1 MVKNIPTIERSTK
14 IRFGKYATDDQG
26 ENTIVFNA
34 SNAAIDTS
42 GPGSIYMTPLRSE
55 DIRNTDVKILT
66 YNRTTKEVLD
76 SNVTSDD
83 IFSMNL
89 EFVTNNDNVTSNTIR
104 FINDTTSFVT
114 TGNVGIQNTS
124 PTHALDVGSNVYV
137 TKDGE
142 VRVGPSILINSSATN
157 KIQVSGRIDTDS
169 ITLDHIGL
177 SNTNPTI
184 TGLSLGSSTFLR
196 HPTDSINAFS
206 TSGNV
211 SAAFYHGDS
220 YFLSNL
226 NLNNIVLQGNTTAS
240 RTVQFNYANGPALIT
255 NGNVGIQNTHGIHTL
270 DVGSNLFVDDKG
282 SNILVVTG
290 NTFTSRKAL
299 IGSNVTID
307 TLGSNV
313 VEVTGN
319 TYTSR
324 KALVGSNLVM
334 DTMGSNVVE
343 VTGNTFTSRKA
354 LVGSNLVMDTLGS
367 NVVEV
372 TGNTF
377 TSRKALIGS
386 NLVMDTLGSN
396 VVEVT
401 GNTYTS
407 RKALVGSNV
416 TIDTLGSNVV
426 EVTGNTYTSRKALV
440 GSNLIMDTLGS
451 NVVEVTGNTYT
462 SRKALI
468 GSNVIIDTLGTN
480 VVEVTGN
487 VNVSN
492 YTKTDYIT
500 VQKDAHIKGN
510 LLVEGTTTTIDTTN
524 TTFEDA
530 VISLA
535 NNNEFATTDIGIIM
549 KQPNSNASPTV
560 TFRGD
565 EKEIMIG
572 YTLNSSLDTEI
583 TPDLANVIDLHV
595 YGNVIA
601 QNNITLTSGELTAI
615 TLNGNVVG
623 NNANVITLYGNVSGD
638 NVNAITLY
646 GNVVGNSANVITLTG
661 NVIGNNVD
669 VITLN
674 GNVSGDNVNAITLYG
689 NVSGDNVNAIT
700 LYGNVSGD
708 NVNAITL
715 YGNVSGDN
723 VNAITIYGNV
733 VGHSANVITLYG
745 NVISNNVYVT
755 NNIET
760 TSGFFKGDGGILSN
774 VTLQQVTN
782 AGNTTSNTVQFTNA
796 HTAFTTD
803 LTSNV
808 GVKLDQL
815 SNVIITDPND
825 HKSLLY
831 IDGNWIDDYIDFT
844 SIEVKAGE
852 DLYKGN
858 VVYIHDG
865 SGDTPEVRKAD
876 SSSASTMPAI
886 GIVMDGSINQNENG
900 HVVTFGTFGMAF
912 DANFQK
918 GEILYVSNTTPG
930 GLMNTVPFNNTDKI
944 QNVGIVVKSGD
955 KILVTGVGRS
965 NDIPNAE
972 EVYAQ
977 PTYVYV
983 NSSGNELK
991 KILAS
996 NLSANNQT
1004 LDMVTSWSNSTQ
1016 NTIQS
1021 THATTGFISAGNVHV
1036 GSNIFISG
1044 LTDPTNNYLTMA
1056 DKNTGDL
1063 IKSPVYVTT
1072 GGKYVIDA
1080 AEAEFTGNLTFT
1092 GNATTFSSNNVV
1104 IQDRIFGLGANNT
1117 VHNLD
1122 MGILMEHKDDGE
1134 YANIALIYHA
1144 DEHRFSLGYTQ
1155 NTFTDDHILHYQD
1168 PDHVITFDILGN
1180 TLVQNNLTV
1189 VHGDLTAITLNGNVV
1204 GDNVSVITLNG
1215 NVVGNNVDV
1224 ITLNGNVVG
1233 NNVDA
1238 ITLNGNVSGDNVN
1251 AITLYGNVSG
1261 DNVSA
1266 ITLNGNVSGDNVN
1279 TITLYGNVSGDNVS
1293 VITLNGNV
1301 VGDNVSAI
1309 TLNGNVSGD
1318 NVNAITLYGNVSGDN
1333 VNAITL
1339 NGNVVGNTANVI
1351 TLNGNVSGDNVN
1363 TITLYGNVSG
1373 DNVNTITLYGNVSG
1387 DNVNTITLYGNVSGD
1402 NVSVITLNGNVS
1414 GDNVNAITLNGNVV
1428 GDNVSAITLYGN
1440 VVADNVVATN
1450 GMYGTITGS
1459 NTISAS
1465 TINAVTVN
1473 SNVVA
1478 TNMYGTIAG
1487 SNTISASTI
1496 YVGSTYN
1503 LNDYDLRVEGDA
1515 EITGNLLVGGT
1526 TTTVNTENL
1535 VVKDP
1540 IIQLGDASASVDSG
1554 LLLARPSDTDNVY
1567 VGYNETESE
1576 FAIGFTDD
1584 HAGESAI
1591 TVKDNV
1597 DFTLNVHGNVEAS
1610 YFFGDGS
1617 QLSGIQTAT
1626 PTLES
1631 VVDEG
1636 NVTSNVV
1643 QFSNV
1648 TTGIEITSN
1657 IDFVNKITLKSTSV
1671 TKSNLFVVNAI
1682 QLDPTYDSEV
1692 KNNVL
1697 SYNTTTG
1704 EIYDS
1709 GGQGG
1714 SGSSFNNITE
1724 ENANVLIGSNLTIN
1738 SLGSNV
1744 LTVSGNVSA
1753 DNITIGG
1760 LNVAASPFALDD
1772 VVSVYEGANVTAN
1785 VLTLGGVVTNVVTA
1799 NTITLA
1805 NNLTVSG
1812 NIESKNIRLNDP
1824 SITTT
1829 FASGMLTIDAAN
1841 KTYGTGS
1848 LITLTENM
1856 TALSYSNLIEGSQL
1870 IIPITSSGGNY
1881 TVSNTFSNV
1890 DYHVYSDVA
1899 TISAGNQGLMTVSN
1913 LNGNVYMNMLPFQ
1926 DVTTGFGGGGGGGTS
1941 GYVSGD
1947 LTVTGG
1953 LTVTDLDVDASVT
1966 GNVIT
1971 LNGGNRTFGVSP
1983 LLEVNSSKVEHLVYT
1998 NLRHGSELKVLMNAF
2013 TQFTLSE
2020 ISNVNRYHYSGVT
2033 TVEAGDIALMTFSN
2047 LHGSIYADLKISYG
2061 VSTFVVRAT
2070 GGSVTTYTDAGT
2082 TYKVHTFTSSG
2093 DFTVTSG
2100 GEVEYLII
2108 AGGGGG
2114 GSDSSTGGRY
2124 GGGGGGA
2131 GGYRCSV
2138 AGELSG
2144 GNSSPESLLNLTNG
2158 IYTVTVGAGG
2168 AGGNYT
2174 SAPGERGTNG
2184 NDSSL
2189 STIVSFG
2196 GGGGSGSYTGGDSG
2210 GSGGGGAEGGGPGSG
2225 TANQGF
2231 SGGVRGANDGNG
2243 GGGGAG
2249 GAGGTSSTDD
2259 VGGSGGVGI
2268 SSNING
2274 TLVGRAGGGGGS
2286 TNGSASDGGGSG
2298 ANGSGTINTGGG
2310 GGASENNNSSGGG
2323 SGGSGIVIIRY
2334 AI

>member
-42 GPGSIYMTPLRSE
+42 VPGSIYMTPLRSE

-89 EFVTNNDNVTSNTIR
+89 EFVTNNDNVTSNTVR

-114 TGNVGIQNTS
+114 TGNVGIHNTS

-177 SNTNPTI
+177 SNNNPTI
-184 TGLSLGSSTFLR
+184 RGLSLGSNTFLR
-196 HPTDSINAFS
+196 HPTASINAFS
-206 TSGNV
+206 TSGNI

-270 DVGSNLFVDDKG
+270 DVGSNLFVDDIG

-334 DTMGSNVVE
+334 DTLGSNVVEVTGNTFTSRKALVGSNVTIDTLGTNVVEVTGNTYTSRKALVGSNLVMDTMGSNVVE
-343 VTGNTFTSRKA
+343 VTGNTFTSRKV

-377 TSRKALIGS
+377 TSRKVLVGS
-386 NLVMDTLGSN
+386 NVTIDTLGSN
-396 VVEVT
+396 VIEVT

-416 TIDTLGSNVV
+416 TIDTLG
-426 EVTGNTYTSRKALV
+426 T
-440 GSNLIMDTLGS
+440 D
-451 NVVEVTGNTYT
+451 
-462 SRKALI
+462 
-468 GSNVIIDTLGTN
+468 

-535 NNNEFATTDIGIIM
+535 NNNELATTDIGIIM
-549 KQPNSNASPTV
+549 KQPGSNASPTV

-583 TPDLANVIDLHV
+583 VPDLSNVIDLHV
-595 YGNVIA
+595 YGNIIA

-623 NNANVITLYGNVSGD
+623 NNVNAITLNGNVVGN
-638 NVNAITLY
+638 NVNAITLSGNVAGNNVNAITLNGNVIGNNVNAITLS
-646 GNVVGNSANVITLTG
+646 GNVVGNNVNAITLNGNVVGNNVNAITLSGNVTGNNVDVITLYG

-674 GNVSGDNVNAITLYG
+674 GNVVGNNV
-689 NVSGDNVNAIT
+689 D
-700 LYGNVSGD
+700 
-708 NVNAITL
+708 
-715 YGNVSGDN
+715 
-723 VNAITIYGNV
+723 
-733 VGHSANVITLYG
+733 VITLYG
-745 NVISNNVYVT
+745 NVIGDNVYAT

-886 GIVMDGSINQNENG
+886 GIVMDGFINQNENG

-912 DANFQK
+912 DVNFQK

-1021 THATTGFISAGNVHV
+1021 THATTGFISSGNVHV
-1036 GSNIFISG
+1036 GSNIFVSGIKDPSGSG
-1044 LTDPTNNYLTMA
+1044 LSYIPMIE
-1056 DKNTGDL
+1056 KGTGKL
-1063 IKSPVYVTT
+1063 IRSPAHVDNDGTY
-1072 GGKYVIDA
+1072 IINA
-1080 AEAEFTGNLTFT
+1080 PNAEFTGNLSFT
-1092 GNATTFSSNNVV
+1092 GNTYVFESNTVV
-1104 IQDRIFGLGANNT
+1104 INDRILGIANNNT
-1117 VHNLD
+1117 SHTLD
-1122 MGILMEHKDDGE
+1122 VGIIMEHPGH
-1134 YANIALIYHA
+1134 NIAFIHHGEPVEG
-1144 DEHRFSLGYTQ
+1144 DPHEHEMVLGYTQ
-1155 NTFTDDHILHYQD
+1155 NTVSDNHVLDDANI
-1168 PDHVITFDILGN
+1168 ITFRVLGDVI
-1180 TLVQNNLTV
+1180 VQNNLTLTS
-1189 VHGDLTAITLNGNVV
+1189 GDLTAITVNSNVV
-1204 GDNVSVITLNG
+1204 GDSVNVITLNG
-1215 NVVGNNVDV
+1215 NVVSD
-1224 ITLNGNVVG
+1224 
-1233 NNVDA
+1233 
-1238 ITLNGNVSGDNVN
+1238 
-1251 AITLYGNVSG
+1251 
-1261 DNVSA
+1261 
-1266 ITLNGNVSGDNVN
+1266 
-1279 TITLYGNVSGDNVS
+1279 
-1293 VITLNGNV
+1293 
-1301 VGDNVSAI
+1301 
-1309 TLNGNVSGD
+1309 
-1318 NVNAITLYGNVSGDN
+1318 
-1333 VNAITL
+1333 
-1339 NGNVVGNTANVI
+1339 
-1351 TLNGNVSGDNVN
+1351 
-1363 TITLYGNVSG
+1363 
-1373 DNVNTITLYGNVSG
+1373 
-1387 DNVNTITLYGNVSGD
+1387 
-1402 NVSVITLNGNVS
+1402 
-1414 GDNVNAITLNGNVV
+1414 
-1428 GDNVSAITLYGN
+1428 N
-1440 VVADNVVATN
+1440 VVATNGMYGTIAGSNTISASTINAVTVNSNVVSDNVVATNMYGTITGSNTISASTINAVTVNSNVVADNVVATNMYGTITGSNTISASTINAVTVNSNIVSDNVVATNGMYGTITGSNTISASTINAVTINSNIVSDNVIATNMYGTITGSNTISASTINAVTVNSNVVADNVVATNMYGTITGSNTISASTINAVTVNSNIVSDNVVATNGMYGTITGSNTISASTINAVTVNSNIVSDNVVATN

-1503 LNDYDLRVEGDA
+1503 LNGYDLRVQGDA

-1584 HAGESAI
+1584 HAGDSSI
-1591 TVKDNV
+1591 TVKDNQN
-1597 DFTLNVHGNVEAS
+1597 FTLNVHGNVLAS

-1626 PTLES
+1626 PTLAS

-1657 IDFVNKITLKSTSV
+1657 IDFVNKITLKSTSE

-1682 QLDPTYDSEV
+1682 QLDPAYASPTR
-1692 KNNVL
+1692 NVL
-1697 SYNTTTG
+1697 SYDTTTG

-1714 SGSSFNNITE
+1714 SSFVNITE
-1724 ENANVLIGSNLTIN
+1724 EGANVALGSNLTVN
-1738 SLGSNV
+1738 SFGSNV

-1812 NIESKNIRLNDP
+1812 NTTSQNIKLTNTD
-1824 SITTT
+1824 IT
-1829 FASGMLTIDAAN
+1829 ASVTSGTITVDAKE
-1841 KTYGTGS
+1841 KTYGTS
-1848 LITLTENM
+1848 PLVVSTTDVSNLVF
-1856 TALSYSNLIEGSQL
+1856 SNLITGAQ
-1870 IIPITSSGGNY
+1870 IVIPILASGGAINISSAM
-1881 TVSNTFSNV
+1881 TNV
-1890 DYHVYSDVA
+1890 NFYAMTSDV
-1899 TISAGNQGLMTVSN
+1899 
-1913 LNGNVYMNMLPFQ
+1913 
-1926 DVTTGFGGGGGGGTS
+1926 
-1941 GYVSGD
+1941 
-1947 LTVTGG
+1947 
-1953 LTVTDLDVDASVT
+1953 SVT
-1966 GNVIT
+1966 QD
-1971 LNGGNRTFGVSP
+1971 
-1983 LLEVNSSKVEHLVYT
+1983 KH
-1998 NLRHGSELKVLMNAF
+1998 
-2013 TQFTLSE
+2013 
-2020 ISNVNRYHYSGVT
+2020 
-2033 TVEAGDIALMTFSN
+2033 ALMTLSN
-2047 LHGSIYADLKISYG
+2047 LYGNIYMNAI
-2061 VSTFVVRAT
+2061 
-2070 GGSVTTYTDAGT
+2070 
-2082 TYKVHTFTSSG
+2082 
-2093 DFTVTSG
+2093 
-2100 GEVEYLII
+2100 
-2108 AGGGGG
+2108 
-2114 GSDSSTGGRY
+2114 
-2124 GGGGGGA
+2124 
-2131 GGYRCSV
+2131 
-2138 AGELSG
+2138 
-2144 GNSSPESLLNLTNG
+2144 
-2158 IYTVTVGAGG
+2158 
-2168 AGGNYT
+2168 
-2174 SAPGERGTNG
+2174 
-2184 NDSSL
+2184 
-2189 STIVSFG
+2189 
-2196 GGGGSGSYTGGDSG
+2196 
-2210 GSGGGGAEGGGPGSG
+2210 
-2225 TANQGF
+2225 GF
-2231 SGGVRGANDGNG
+2231 S
-2243 GGGGAG
+2243 
-2249 GAGGTSSTDD
+2249 
-2259 VGGSGGVGI
+2259 
-2268 SSNING
+2268 
-2274 TLVGRAGGGGGS
+2274 
-2286 TNGSASDGGGSG
+2286 
-2298 ANGSGTINTGGG
+2298 
-2310 GGASENNNSSGGG
+2310 
-2323 SGGSGIVIIRY
+2323 
-2334 AI
+2334 

>member
-14 IRFGKYATDDQG
+14 IRFGKHATDDQA

-34 SNAAIDTS
+34 SNVAIDASTA
-42 GPGSIYMTPLRSE
+42 GGVYITPMRTVDPSVPEITVLSY
-55 DIRNTDVKILT
+55 NTV
-66 YNRTTKEVLD
+66 TKEIVN
-76 SNVTSDD
+76 SNTASADL
-83 IFSMNL
+83 FNANL
-89 EFVTNNDNVTSNTIR
+89 QFVSQRGNVTSNTLE
-104 FINDTTSFVT
+104 FINPTTAFVT

-124 PTHALDVGSNVYV
+124 PTHALDVGSQFHV
-137 TKDGE
+137 TEGGE
-142 VRVGPSILINSSATN
+142 VRVGPSILIDSSVTN
-157 KIQVSGRIDTDS
+157 QIQVAGRINTDS

-177 SNTNPTI
+177 SNNNPTI
-184 TGLSLGSSTFLR
+184 TGLSLGSSTFLQ
-196 HPTDSINAFS
+196 HPSESINAFS
-206 TSGNV
+206 TTGNV

-226 NLNNIVLQGNTTAS
+226 TLDNIILQGNTAASKTVEFNKSGTSLITAS
-240 RTVQFNYANGPALIT
+240 
-255 NGNVGIQNTHGIHTL
+255 NVGIANSLPVHTL
-270 DVGSNLFVDDKG
+270 DVGSNLFVDEVG
-282 SNILVVTG
+282 SNVLVVTGNTYTSRKALVGSNVTIDTLGSNVVEVTG

-334 DTMGSNVVE
+334 DT
-343 VTGNTFTSRKA
+343 
-354 LVGSNLVMDTLGS
+354 LGS

-372 TGNTF
+372 TGNTY
-377 TSRKALIGS
+377 TSRKALVGS
-386 NLVMDTLGSN
+386 NVTIDTLGSNVIEVTGNTFTSRKVLVGSNVTIDTLGSN

-426 EVTGNTYTSRKALV
+426 EVTGNTFTSRKALV

-451 NVVEVTGNTYT
+451 
-462 SRKALI
+462 
-468 GSNVIIDTLGTN
+468 N

-500 VQKDAHIKGN
+500 VQKDAHVKGN
-510 LLVEGTTTTIDTTN
+510 LLVEGTTTTIDTIN
-524 TTFEDA
+524 TTFGDA

-535 NNNEFATTDIGIIM
+535 NNNTETSTDIGIIM

-572 YTLNSSLDTEI
+572 YTLNNSLDTEI

-623 NNANVITLYGNVSGD
+623 NN
-638 NVNAITLY
+638 
-646 GNVVGNSANVITLTG
+646 
-661 NVIGNNVD
+661 VD
-669 VITLN
+669 
-674 GNVSGDNVNAITLYG
+674 
-689 NVSGDNVNAIT
+689 
-700 LYGNVSGD
+700 
-708 NVNAITL
+708 
-715 YGNVSGDN
+715 
-723 VNAITIYGNV
+723 
-733 VGHSANVITLYG
+733 VITLYG
-745 NVISNNVYVT
+745 NVIADNVYVT

-774 VTLQQVTN
+774 VTLQQVTD

-808 GVKLDQL
+808 GVKLNQL

-852 DLYKGN
+852 ALSKGD

-886 GIVMDGSINQNENG
+886 GIVMDGSINQNNNG
-900 HVVTFGTFGMAF
+900 HVVTFGTFGMTF
-912 DANFQK
+912 DTNFQK

-944 QNVGIVVKSGD
+944 QNVGIVVKSGE

-983 NSSGNELK
+983 NSTGNELK

-1021 THATTGFISAGNVHV
+1021 THTTTGFISSGNVHV

-1063 IKSPVYVTT
+1063 IKAPVYVTT

-1104 IQDRIFGLGANNT
+1104 IQDRIFGLGANNA

-1122 MGILMEHKDDGE
+1122 MGILMEHKDDSD
-1134 YANIALIYHA
+1134 YANVALIYHA

-1204 GDNVSVITLNG
+1204 GDTAN
-1215 NVVGNNVDV
+1215 
-1224 ITLNGNVVG
+1224 
-1233 NNVDA
+1233 
-1238 ITLNGNVSGDNVN
+1238 
-1251 AITLYGNVSG
+1251 
-1261 DNVSA
+1261 
-1266 ITLNGNVSGDNVN
+1266 
-1279 TITLYGNVSGDNVS
+1279 

-1301 VGDNVSAI
+1301 VGDTANVI

-1339 NGNVVGNTANVI
+1339 YGNVSGDNVSVI

-1363 TITLYGNVSG
+1363 AITLYGNVSG
-1373 DNVNTITLYGNVSG
+1373 DNVNA
-1387 DNVNTITLYGNVSGD
+1387 ITLYGNVSGD

-1414 GDNVNAITLNGNVV
+1414 GDNVNAITLYGNVS
-1428 GDNVSAITLYGN
+1428 GDNVSVITLNGNVSGDNVSVITLNGN
-1440 VVADNVVATN
+1440 VVADNVVSTN
-1450 GMYGTITGS
+1450 GMYGTIKGA

-1465 TINAVTVN
+1465 N
-1473 SNVVA
+1473 
-1478 TNMYGTIAG
+1478 
-1487 SNTISASTI
+1487 I
-1496 YVGSTYN
+1496 YVGTGAYD
-1503 LNDYDLRVEGDA
+1503 LNGYDLRVEGDT

-1567 VGYNETESE
+1567 VGYDQNRTE
-1576 FAIGFTDD
+1576 FAIGFTDN
-1584 HAGESAI
+1584 HAGDSDI
-1591 TVKDNV
+1591 TIKQGQ
-1597 DFTLNVHGNVEAS
+1597 DFTLNVYGNVEAN
-1610 YFFGDGS
+1610 YLFGNGS
-1617 QLSGIQTAT
+1617 QLTGIQTAT
-1626 PTLES
+1626 PNLHD
-1631 VVDEG
+1631 VVNVD

-1643 QFSNV
+1643 QFSNA
-1648 TTGIEITSN
+1648 TAGIKIASN
-1657 IDFVNKITLKSTSV
+1657 IAFDDKITLQSLTSGS
-1671 TKSNLFVVNAI
+1671 KNGFFVVDTI
-1682 QLDPTYDSEV
+1682 QLDPNYASPTR
-1692 KNNVL
+1692 NVL
-1697 SYNTTTG
+1697 SYDTTTG
-1704 EIYDS
+1704 QIYDS

-1714 SGSSFNNITE
+1714 SSFQNITE
-1724 ENANVLIGSNLTIN
+1724 QDANVFIGSNLIIN
-1738 SLGSNV
+1738 TYGSNV
-1744 LTVSGNVSA
+1744 LTVGGNISA
-1753 DNITIGG
+1753 NNITLGELTI
-1760 LNVAASPFALDD
+1760 AASPFGLDD
-1772 VVSVYEGANVTAN
+1772 IVSSASGSNVTSN
-1785 VLTLGGVVTNVVTA
+1785 VLQIEGIESNAITA
-1799 NTITLA
+1799 NTIS
-1805 NNLTVSG
+1805 VSG
-1812 NIESKNIRLNDP
+1812 NTTSQNIKLTNTDISA
-1824 SITTT
+1824 SI
-1829 FASGMLTIDAAN
+1829 ASGTITVDAKE
-1841 KTYGTGS
+1841 KTYGTAPLVVS
-1848 LITLTENM
+1848 TTDVSNLVF
-1856 TALSYSNLIEGSQL
+1856 SNLITGAQ
-1870 IIPITSSGGNY
+1870 IVIPILASGGDINISSTMTNVNFY
-1881 TVSNTFSNV
+1881 SMTSNV
-1890 DYHVYSDVA
+1890 
-1899 TISAGNQGLMTVSN
+1899 
-1913 LNGNVYMNMLPFQ
+1913 
-1926 DVTTGFGGGGGGGTS
+1926 
-1941 GYVSGD
+1941 
-1947 LTVTGG
+1947 
-1953 LTVTDLDVDASVT
+1953 SVT
-1966 GNVIT
+1966 QD
-1971 LNGGNRTFGVSP
+1971 
-1983 LLEVNSSKVEHLVYT
+1983 KH
-1998 NLRHGSELKVLMNAF
+1998 
-2013 TQFTLSE
+2013 
-2020 ISNVNRYHYSGVT
+2020 
-2033 TVEAGDIALMTFSN
+2033 ALMTLSN
-2047 LHGSIYADLKISYG
+2047 LYGNIYMNAI
-2061 VSTFVVRAT
+2061 
-2070 GGSVTTYTDAGT
+2070 
-2082 TYKVHTFTSSG
+2082 
-2093 DFTVTSG
+2093 
-2100 GEVEYLII
+2100 
-2108 AGGGGG
+2108 
-2114 GSDSSTGGRY
+2114 
-2124 GGGGGGA
+2124 
-2131 GGYRCSV
+2131 
-2138 AGELSG
+2138 
-2144 GNSSPESLLNLTNG
+2144 
-2158 IYTVTVGAGG
+2158 
-2168 AGGNYT
+2168 
-2174 SAPGERGTNG
+2174 
-2184 NDSSL
+2184 
-2189 STIVSFG
+2189 
-2196 GGGGSGSYTGGDSG
+2196 
-2210 GSGGGGAEGGGPGSG
+2210 
-2225 TANQGF
+2225 GF
-2231 SGGVRGANDGNG
+2231 S
-2243 GGGGAG
+2243 
-2249 GAGGTSSTDD
+2249 
-2259 VGGSGGVGI
+2259 
-2268 SSNING
+2268 
-2274 TLVGRAGGGGGS
+2274 
-2286 TNGSASDGGGSG
+2286 
-2298 ANGSGTINTGGG
+2298 
-2310 GGASENNNSSGGG
+2310 
-2323 SGGSGIVIIRY
+2323 
-2334 AI
+2334 

>member
-42 GPGSIYMTPLRSE
+42 VPGSIYMTPLRSE
-55 DIRNTDVKILT
+55 DIRNPDVKILT

-89 EFVTNNDNVTSNTIR
+89 EFVTNNDNVTSNTVR
-104 FINDTTSFVT
+104 FINDTTAFVT
-114 TGNVGIQNTS
+114 TGNVGIHNTS
-124 PTHALDVGSNVYV
+124 PTHALDVGSQFHV

-142 VRVGPSILINSSATN
+142 VRVGPSILIDSNADN
-157 KIQVSGRIDTDS
+157 KIQVSGRINTDS
-169 ITLDHIGL
+169 ITLSRIGL
-177 SNTNPTI
+177 SNDNPII
-184 TGLSLGSSTFLR
+184 TGLSLGSNTFLR
-196 HPTDSINAFS
+196 HPTASINTFS
-206 TSGNV
+206 TTGNV

-282 SNILVVTG
+282 SNKLVVTGNTFTSRKALIGSNVTIDTLGTNAIEVTGNTYTSRKALVGSNVTIDTLGSNVVEVTG

-319 TYTSR
+319 TFTSR
-324 KALVGSNLVM
+324 KALIGSNVTI
-334 DTMGSNVVE
+334 DTLGSNVVE

-377 TSRKALIGS
+377 TSRK
-386 NLVMDTLGSN
+386 V
-396 VVEVT
+396 
-401 GNTYTS
+401 
-407 RKALVGSNV
+407 LVGSNV
-416 TIDTLGSNVV
+416 TIDTLGSNVI
-426 EVTGNTYTSRKALV
+426 EVTGNTF
-440 GSNLIMDTLGS
+440 
-451 NVVEVTGNTYT
+451 T

-549 KQPNSNASPTV
+549 KQPNNNASPTV

-615 TLNGNVVG
+615 TLNGNVIG
-623 NNANVITLYGNVSGD
+623 NNVDVVTLTGNVIGNNVDAITLTGNVIGNNVDVITLTGNVIGN
-638 NVNAITLY
+638 NVDVVTLT
-646 GNVVGNSANVITLTG
+646 GNVIGNNVDVVTLTGNVIGNNVDVITLTG

-669 VITLN
+669 VITLT
-674 GNVSGDNVNAITLYG
+674 GNVIGNNV
-689 NVSGDNVNAIT
+689 D
-700 LYGNVSGD
+700 
-708 NVNAITL
+708 
-715 YGNVSGDN
+715 
-723 VNAITIYGNV
+723 
-733 VGHSANVITLYG
+733 VITLYG
-745 NVISNNVYVT
+745 NVIADNVYVT

-774 VTLQQVTN
+774 VTLQQVTD
-782 AGNTTSNTVQFTNA
+782 AGNTTSNTVLFTNA

-808 GVKLDQL
+808 GVKLNQL
-815 SNVIITDPND
+815 ANVTLETDITLANEQILVYDGSNWTNQNID
-825 HKSLLY
+825 HTFLR
-831 IDGNWIDDYIDFT
+831 
-844 SIEVKAGE
+844 VKAKE
-852 DLYKGN
+852 AIQKGN
-858 VVYIHDG
+858 VVYVTSSTG
-865 SGDTPEVRKAD
+865 NNTFNVKKANAN
-876 SSSASTMPAI
+876 SVSTMPAI
-886 GIVMDGSINQNENG
+886 GVAYENLAENG
-900 HVVTFGTFGMAF
+900 EGLIVSFGRADGMVLDGF
-912 DANFQK
+912 TVGK
-918 GEILYVSNTTPG
+918 PVYVSNVG
-930 GLMNTVPFNNTDKI
+930 NGLVSNVKPLASTDLI
-944 QNVGIVVKSGD
+944 QNVGIVVKSHKSSG
-955 KILVTGVGRS
+955 IISVTGVGRS
-965 NDIPNAE
+965 NDIPNAQ
-972 EVYAQ
+972 VVTDQ
-977 PTYVYV
+977 PSYVYV
-983 NSSGNELK
+983 NSTGNELK

-1021 THATTGFISAGNVHV
+1021 THETTGFISSGNVHV
-1036 GSNIFISG
+1036 GRNIFISG
-1044 LTDPTNNYLTMA
+1044 LTDSINNYLTMA
-1056 DKNTGDL
+1056 DKNTGGL
-1063 IKSPVYVTT
+1063 IKAPVYVTT

-1104 IQDRIFGLGANNT
+1104 IQDRIFGLGANNA

-1122 MGILMEHKDDGE
+1122 MGILMEHKDDGD
-1134 YANIALIYHA
+1134 YANVALIYHA

-1180 TLVQNNLTV
+1180 TLVQNNLTL
-1189 VHGDLTAITLNGNVV
+1189 VHGDLTAITTNSNVV

-1215 NVVGNNVDV
+1215 NVVSD
-1224 ITLNGNVVG
+1224 NVVATNMYG
-1233 NNVDA
+1233 TIAGANNISA
-1238 ITLNGNVSGDNVN
+1238 STI
-1251 AITLYGNVSG
+1251 
-1261 DNVSA
+1261 SA
-1266 ITLNGNVSGDNVN
+1266 ITVN
-1279 TITLYGNVSGDNVS
+1279 S
-1293 VITLNGNV
+1293 
-1301 VGDNVSAI
+1301 
-1309 TLNGNVSGD
+1309 
-1318 NVNAITLYGNVSGDN
+1318 
-1333 VNAITL
+1333 
-1339 NGNVVGNTANVI
+1339 
-1351 TLNGNVSGDNVN
+1351 
-1363 TITLYGNVSG
+1363 
-1373 DNVNTITLYGNVSG
+1373 
-1387 DNVNTITLYGNVSGD
+1387 
-1402 NVSVITLNGNVS
+1402 
-1414 GDNVNAITLNGNVV
+1414 
-1428 GDNVSAITLYGN
+1428 N

-1450 GMYGTITGS
+1450 MYGTIAGA

-1465 TINAVTVN
+1465 TISAITVN
-1473 SNVVA
+1473 SNVVADNVVA

-1496 YVGSTYN
+1496 SAITTNSNVIADNVVATNMYGTIAGSNTISASTISALTTTSNVIADNVVATNMYGTIAGSNTISASTINAVTINSNVVATNIYGIIAGSNTISASTISAITTNSNVVSDNVVATNMYGTIAGSNTISASTINAVTVNSNVVSDNVVATNMYGTIAGSNTISASTISAITVNSNVVADNVVATNGIYGNIKGQNTVSASTIYIGTDTYN
-1503 LNDYDLRVEGDA
+1503 LNGYDLRVEGNT

-1535 VVKDP
+1535 IVQDP
-1540 IIQLGDASASVDSG
+1540 IIQLGNAVASVDSG
-1554 LLLARPSDTDNVY
+1554 LLLARPITNPVTGNVF
-1567 VGYNETESE
+1567 VGYDQSESE
-1576 FAIGFTDD
+1576 FAIGFTSN
-1584 HAGESAI
+1584 HAGESSI
-1591 TVKDNV
+1591 TVKDGVN
-1597 DFTLNVHGNVEAS
+1597 FTLNVHGNVEAS

-1643 QFSNV
+1643 RFSNA

-1657 IDFVNKITLKSTSV
+1657 IDFVNKITLKSTYAS
-1671 TKSNLFVVNAI
+1671 KSNLFVVNAI
-1682 QLDPTYDSEV
+1682 QLDPSYANPSL
-1692 KNNVL
+1692 NVL

-1709 GGQGG
+1709 GGQG
-1714 SGSSFNNITE
+1714 GSSFNNITE

-1772 VVSVYEGANVTAN
+1772 VVSVYDGANVTAN

-1812 NIESKNIRLNDP
+1812 NTTSQNIKLTNTD
-1824 SITTT
+1824 IT
-1829 FASGMLTIDAAN
+1829 ASVTSGTITVDAKE
-1841 KTYGTGS
+1841 KTYGTAPLVVS
-1848 LITLTENM
+1848 TTDVSNLVF
-1856 TALSYSNLIEGSQL
+1856 SNLITGAQ
-1870 IIPITSSGGNY
+1870 IVIPILASGGAINISSAM
-1881 TVSNTFSNV
+1881 TNVSFYAMT
-1890 DYHVYSDVA
+1890 SDV
-1899 TISAGNQGLMTVSN
+1899 
-1913 LNGNVYMNMLPFQ
+1913 
-1926 DVTTGFGGGGGGGTS
+1926 
-1941 GYVSGD
+1941 
-1947 LTVTGG
+1947 
-1953 LTVTDLDVDASVT
+1953 SVT
-1966 GNVIT
+1966 QD
-1971 LNGGNRTFGVSP
+1971 
-1983 LLEVNSSKVEHLVYT
+1983 KH
-1998 NLRHGSELKVLMNAF
+1998 
-2013 TQFTLSE
+2013 
-2020 ISNVNRYHYSGVT
+2020 
-2033 TVEAGDIALMTFSN
+2033 ALMTLSN
-2047 LHGSIYADLKISYG
+2047 LYGNIYMNAI
-2061 VSTFVVRAT
+2061 
-2070 GGSVTTYTDAGT
+2070 
-2082 TYKVHTFTSSG
+2082 
-2093 DFTVTSG
+2093 
-2100 GEVEYLII
+2100 
-2108 AGGGGG
+2108 
-2114 GSDSSTGGRY
+2114 
-2124 GGGGGGA
+2124 
-2131 GGYRCSV
+2131 
-2138 AGELSG
+2138 
-2144 GNSSPESLLNLTNG
+2144 
-2158 IYTVTVGAGG
+2158 
-2168 AGGNYT
+2168 
-2174 SAPGERGTNG
+2174 
-2184 NDSSL
+2184 
-2189 STIVSFG
+2189 
-2196 GGGGSGSYTGGDSG
+2196 
-2210 GSGGGGAEGGGPGSG
+2210 
-2225 TANQGF
+2225 GF
-2231 SGGVRGANDGNG
+2231 S
-2243 GGGGAG
+2243 
-2249 GAGGTSSTDD
+2249 
-2259 VGGSGGVGI
+2259 
-2268 SSNING
+2268 
-2274 TLVGRAGGGGGS
+2274 
-2286 TNGSASDGGGSG
+2286 
-2298 ANGSGTINTGGG
+2298 
-2310 GGASENNNSSGGG
+2310 
-2323 SGGSGIVIIRY
+2323 
-2334 AI
+2334 

>member
-89 EFVTNNDNVTSNTIR
+89 EFVTNNDNVTSNTVR
-104 FINDTTSFVT
+104 FINDTTAFVT

-169 ITLDHIGL
+169 ITLDHIGI
-177 SNTNPTI
+177 SNNNPTI
-184 TGLSLGSSTFLR
+184 TGLSLGSSTFLQ

-226 NLNNIVLQGNTTAS
+226 NLNNIVLQGNTTGS

-270 DVGSNLFVDDKG
+270 DVGSNLFVDDIG

-299 IGSNVTID
+299 
-307 TLGSNV
+307 
-313 VEVTGN
+313 
-319 TYTSR
+319 
-324 KALVGSNLVM
+324 VGSNLVM
-334 DTMGSNVVE
+334 DTFGSNIVE

-386 NLVMDTLGSN
+386 NVTIDTLGSNVIEVTGNTFTSRKALIGSNVTIDTLGSN

-401 GNTYTS
+401 GNTFTS
-407 RKALVGSNV
+407 RKALVGSNLV
-416 TIDTLGSNVV
+416 MDTLGSNVV

-462 SRKALI
+462 SRKALV
-468 GSNVIIDTLGTN
+468 GSNLVMDTLGSN

-535 NNNEFATTDIGIIM
+535 NNNELTATDIGIIM
-549 KQPNSNASPTV
+549 KQPGSNASPTV

-583 TPDLANVIDLHV
+583 TPDSANVIDLHV

-623 NNANVITLYGNVSGD
+623 DTANVITLNGNVVGNTANVITLYGNV
-638 NVNAITLY
+638 
-646 GNVVGNSANVITLTG
+646 VGNTAN
-661 NVIGNNVD
+661 

-674 GNVSGDNVNAITLYG
+674 GNVVGNTANVITL
-689 NVSGDNVNAIT
+689 N
-700 LYGNVSGD
+700 
-708 NVNAITL
+708 
-715 YGNVSGDN
+715 
-723 VNAITIYGNV
+723 GNV
-733 VGHSANVITLYG
+733 VGNTANVITLYG
-745 NVISNNVYVT
+745 NVIADNVYVT

-760 TSGFFKGDGGILSN
+760 ESGFFKGDGGILSN
-774 VTLQQVTN
+774 VTLQQVTD
-782 AGNTTSNTVQFTNA
+782 AGNTTSNTVQFTNT

-808 GVKLDQL
+808 GVKLNQL
-815 SNVIITDPND
+815 SNVNVTGLVEDNILIYDGSNWVND
-825 HKSLLY
+825 YNVHNFVKIKNETGDTLY
-831 IDGNWIDDYIDFT
+831 RGNT
-844 SIEVKAGE
+844 
-852 DLYKGN
+852 
-858 VVYIHDG
+858 VYIVDG
-865 SGDTPEVRKAD
+865 HNSNVANVALAKSD
-876 SSSASTMPAI
+876 SPNTMPCI
-886 GIVMDGSINQNENG
+886 GVIHDDILDQNEGVAVAYGKVQNVNTYG
-900 HVVTFGTFGMAF
+900 FTE
-912 DANFQK
+912 
-918 GEILYVSNTTPG
+918 GEIVYVSNTNAG
-930 GLMNTVPFNNTDKI
+930 SVMSSKPFGASDLI
-944 QNVGIVVKSGD
+944 QNVGICVKSDPSHGV
-955 KILVTGVGRS
+955 IFVTGVGRS

-1021 THATTGFISAGNVHV
+1021 THATTGFISSGNVHV
-1036 GSNIFISG
+1036 GSNIFVSGIKDPLGTISYIPMIEKG
-1044 LTDPTNNYLTMA
+1044 
-1056 DKNTGDL
+1056 TGKL
-1063 IKSPVYVTT
+1063 IRSPAYVDNDDT
-1072 GGKYVIDA
+1072 YIINA
-1080 AEAEFTGNLTFT
+1080 ANAEFTGNLSFT
-1092 GNATTFSSNNVV
+1092 GNTYVFESNTVV
-1104 IQDRIFGLGANNT
+1104 INDRILGIANNNT
-1117 VHNLD
+1117 SHTLD
-1122 MGILMEHKDDGE
+1122 VGIIMEHPGH
-1134 YANIALIYHA
+1134 NIAFIHHGA
-1144 DEHRFSLGYTQ
+1144 PVEGDPHEHEMVLGYTQ
-1155 NTFTDDHILHYQD
+1155 NTVSDNHVLDDANI
-1168 PDHVITFDILGN
+1168 ITFRVLGN
-1180 TLVQNNLTV
+1180 VIVQNNLTLTS
-1189 VHGDLTAITLNGNVV
+1189 GDLTAITVNSNVV
-1204 GDNVSVITLNG
+1204 GDTANV
-1215 NVVGNNVDV
+1215 
-1224 ITLNGNVVG
+1224 
-1233 NNVDA
+1233 
-1238 ITLNGNVSGDNVN
+1238 
-1251 AITLYGNVSG
+1251 
-1261 DNVSA
+1261 
-1266 ITLNGNVSGDNVN
+1266 
-1279 TITLYGNVSGDNVS
+1279 
-1293 VITLNGNV
+1293 
-1301 VGDNVSAI
+1301 
-1309 TLNGNVSGD
+1309 
-1318 NVNAITLYGNVSGDN
+1318 
-1333 VNAITL
+1333 ITL

-1351 TLNGNVSGDNVN
+1351 TLNGNVVGN
-1363 TITLYGNVSG
+1363 TAN
-1373 DNVNTITLYGNVSG
+1373 
-1387 DNVNTITLYGNVSGD
+1387 
-1402 NVSVITLNGNVS
+1402 VITLNGNVV
-1414 GDNVNAITLNGNVV
+1414 GNTANVITLNGNVVGNTANVITLNGNVVGNTANVITLNGNVVGNTANVITLNGNVV
-1428 GDNVSAITLYGN
+1428 GDTANVITLNGNVVGNTANVITLYGNVVGNTANVITLNGNVVGNTANVITLNGNVVGNTANVITLNGNVVGNTANVITLNGN

-1450 GMYGTITGS
+1450 GMYGNILGS

-1465 TINAVTVN
+1465 TINAVTIN

-1478 TNMYGTIAG
+1478 TNVYGTIAG

-1503 LNDYDLRVEGDA
+1503 LNGYDLRVEGDA

-1554 LLLARPSDTDNVY
+1554 LLLARSSTPGNVY
-1567 VGYNETESE
+1567 VGYDQTESE
-1576 FAIGFTDD
+1576 FVIGFTSN

-1591 TVKDNV
+1591 TVKDGVNFKMNV
-1597 DFTLNVHGNVEAS
+1597 YGNVEAS

-1626 PTLES
+1626 PTLAS

-1636 NVTSNVV
+1636 NTTSNVV
-1643 QFSNV
+1643 QFSNA
-1648 TTGIEITSN
+1648 TTGIKIASN
-1657 IDFVNKITLKSTSV
+1657 IAFDDKITLQSLTSGS
-1671 TKSNLFVVNAI
+1671 KNGFFVVDTI
-1682 QLDPTYDSEV
+1682 QLDPSYASPSR
-1692 KNNVL
+1692 NVL

-1714 SGSSFNNITE
+1714 SSFENITE
-1724 ENANVLIGSNLTIN
+1724 EGANVAIGPATSSNLTIN
-1738 SLGSNV
+1738 TFGSNV

-1812 NIESKNIRLNDP
+1812 NTTSQNIKLTNTD
-1824 SITTT
+1824 IT
-1829 FASGMLTIDAAN
+1829 ASVTSGTITVDAKE
-1841 KTYGTGS
+1841 KTYGTAPLVVS
-1848 LITLTENM
+1848 TTDVSNLVF
-1856 TALSYSNLIEGSQL
+1856 SNLITGAQ
-1870 IIPITSSGGNY
+1870 IVIPILADGGAINISSAM
-1881 TVSNTFSNV
+1881 TNV
-1890 DYHVYSDVA
+1890 NFYAMTSDV
-1899 TISAGNQGLMTVSN
+1899 
-1913 LNGNVYMNMLPFQ
+1913 
-1926 DVTTGFGGGGGGGTS
+1926 
-1941 GYVSGD
+1941 
-1947 LTVTGG
+1947 
-1953 LTVTDLDVDASVT
+1953 SVT
-1966 GNVIT
+1966 QD
-1971 LNGGNRTFGVSP
+1971 
-1983 LLEVNSSKVEHLVYT
+1983 KH
-1998 NLRHGSELKVLMNAF
+1998 
-2013 TQFTLSE
+2013 
-2020 ISNVNRYHYSGVT
+2020 
-2033 TVEAGDIALMTFSN
+2033 ALMTLSN
-2047 LHGSIYADLKISYG
+2047 LYGNIYMNAI
-2061 VSTFVVRAT
+2061 
-2070 GGSVTTYTDAGT
+2070 
-2082 TYKVHTFTSSG
+2082 
-2093 DFTVTSG
+2093 
-2100 GEVEYLII
+2100 
-2108 AGGGGG
+2108 
-2114 GSDSSTGGRY
+2114 
-2124 GGGGGGA
+2124 
-2131 GGYRCSV
+2131 
-2138 AGELSG
+2138 
-2144 GNSSPESLLNLTNG
+2144 
-2158 IYTVTVGAGG
+2158 
-2168 AGGNYT
+2168 
-2174 SAPGERGTNG
+2174 
-2184 NDSSL
+2184 
-2189 STIVSFG
+2189 
-2196 GGGGSGSYTGGDSG
+2196 
-2210 GSGGGGAEGGGPGSG
+2210 
-2225 TANQGF
+2225 GF
-2231 SGGVRGANDGNG
+2231 S
-2243 GGGGAG
+2243 
-2249 GAGGTSSTDD
+2249 
-2259 VGGSGGVGI
+2259 
-2268 SSNING
+2268 
-2274 TLVGRAGGGGGS
+2274 
-2286 TNGSASDGGGSG
+2286 
-2298 ANGSGTINTGGG
+2298 
-2310 GGASENNNSSGGG
+2310 
-2323 SGGSGIVIIRY
+2323 
-2334 AI
+2334 

>member
-89 EFVTNNDNVTSNTIR
+89 EFVTNNDNVTSNTVR
-104 FINDTTSFVT
+104 FINDTTAFVT
-114 TGNVGIQNTS
+114 TGNVGIHNTS

-142 VRVGPSILINSSATN
+142 VRVGPSILINSSVTN

-169 ITLDHIGL
+169 ITLDHLGL
-177 SNTNPTI
+177 SNNNPTI

-290 NTFTSRKAL
+290 NTFISRKALIGSNVTIDTLGTNAIEVTGNTFTSRKAL

-307 TLGSNV
+307 TLGTN
-313 VEVTGN
+313 
-319 TYTSR
+319 
-324 KALVGSNLVM
+324 AI
-334 DTMGSNVVE
+334 E

-354 LVGSNLVMDTLGS
+354 LVGSNVIIDTLGT
-367 NVVEV
+367 NAIEV

-386 NLVMDTLGSN
+386 N
-396 VVEVT
+396 
-401 GNTYTS
+401 
-407 RKALVGSNV
+407 V
-416 TIDTLGSNVV
+416 TIDTLGTN
-426 EVTGNTYTSRKALV
+426 A
-440 GSNLIMDTLGS
+440 I
-451 NVVEVTGNTYT
+451 EVTGNTYT

-468 GSNVIIDTLGTN
+468 GSNVIIDTLGTE

-500 VQKDAHIKGN
+500 VQKDAHVKGN
-510 LLVEGTTTTIDTTN
+510 LLVEGTTTTIDTIN
-524 TTFEDA
+524 TTFGDA

-535 NNNEFATTDIGIIM
+535 NNNTETSTDIGIIM

-572 YTLNSSLDTEI
+572 YTLNNSLDTEI

-623 NNANVITLYGNVSGD
+623 NN
-638 NVNAITLY
+638 
-646 GNVVGNSANVITLTG
+646 
-661 NVIGNNVD
+661 VD
-669 VITLN
+669 
-674 GNVSGDNVNAITLYG
+674 
-689 NVSGDNVNAIT
+689 
-700 LYGNVSGD
+700 
-708 NVNAITL
+708 
-715 YGNVSGDN
+715 
-723 VNAITIYGNV
+723 
-733 VGHSANVITLYG
+733 VITLYG
-745 NVISNNVYVT
+745 NVIADNVYAT

-774 VTLQQVTN
+774 VTLQQVTDTSN
-782 AGNTTSNTVQFTNA
+782 STSNTVLFTNA

-808 GVKLDQL
+808 GVKLGQL

-852 DLYKGN
+852 ALSKGD
-858 VVYIHDG
+858 VVYINDG

-886 GIVMDGSINQNENG
+886 GIVMDGTINQNNNG
-900 HVVTFGTFGMAF
+900 HVVTFGTFGMTF
-912 DANFQK
+912 DTNFQK

-944 QNVGIVVKSGD
+944 QNVGIVVKSGE

-996 NLSANNQT
+996 NVSANNQT

-1021 THATTGFISAGNVHV
+1021 THATTGFISSGNVHV
-1036 GSNIFISG
+1036 GSNIFVSG
-1044 LTDPTNNYLTMA
+1044 IKDPLGDGLSYIPMIE
-1056 DKNTGDL
+1056 KGTGKL
-1063 IKSPVYVTT
+1063 IRSPAHVDNDGTY
-1072 GGKYVIDA
+1072 IINA
-1080 AEAEFTGNLTFT
+1080 PNAEFTGNLSFT
-1092 GNATTFSSNNVV
+1092 GNTYVFESNTVV
-1104 IQDRIFGLGANNT
+1104 INDRILGIANNNT
-1117 VHNLD
+1117 SHTLD
-1122 MGILMEHKDDGE
+1122 VGIIMEHPGH
-1134 YANIALIYHA
+1134 NIAFVHHGEPEGEDLHKH
-1144 DEHRFSLGYTQ
+1144 EMVLGYTQ
-1155 NTFTDDHILHYQD
+1155 NTVSDNHVLDDANI
-1168 PDHVITFDILGN
+1168 ITFRVLGN
-1180 TLVQNNLTV
+1180 VIVQNNLTLTSGALTAITVNSNV
-1189 VHGDLTAITLNGNVV
+1189 VGDNVSAITLNGNVV
-1204 GDNVSVITLNG
+1204 S
-1215 NVVGNNVDV
+1215 
-1224 ITLNGNVVG
+1224 
-1233 NNVDA
+1233 
-1238 ITLNGNVSGDNVN
+1238 DNVN

-1266 ITLNGNVSGDNVN
+1266 ITLNGNVSGDNVSAITLYGN
-1279 TITLYGNVSGDNVS
+1279 VSGNNVSAITLYGNVSGDNV
-1293 VITLNGNV
+1293 N
-1301 VGDNVSAI
+1301 AI
-1309 TLNGNVSGD
+1309 TLYGNVLGD

-1333 VNAITL
+1333 VDVITL
-1339 NGNVVGNTANVI
+1339 NGNVV
-1351 TLNGNVSGDNVN
+1351 S
-1363 TITLYGNVSG
+1363 
-1373 DNVNTITLYGNVSG
+1373 
-1387 DNVNTITLYGNVSGD
+1387 
-1402 NVSVITLNGNVS
+1402 
-1414 GDNVNAITLNGNVV
+1414 
-1428 GDNVSAITLYGN
+1428 
-1440 VVADNVVATN
+1440 DNVVATN
-1450 GMYGTITGS
+1450 GMYGNIL
-1459 NTISAS
+1459 
-1465 TINAVTVN
+1465 
-1473 SNVVA
+1473 
-1478 TNMYGTIAG
+1478 G

-1496 YVGSTYN
+1496 YVGTGTPS
-1503 LNDYDLRVEGDA
+1503 LGDYELRVEGDT
-1515 EITGNLLVGGT
+1515 EITGNLLIGGT

-1567 VGYNETESE
+1567 AGYDQNRTE
-1576 FAIGFTDD
+1576 FAIGFTDK
-1584 HAGESAI
+1584 HAGESSI
-1591 TVKDNV
+1591 TAKENV

-1626 PTLES
+1626 PTLAS

-1643 QFSNV
+1643 RFENS

-1657 IDFVNKITLKSTSV
+1657 IDFVNKITLNSTSG

-1682 QLDPTYDSEV
+1682 QLDPAYASPTR
-1692 KNNVL
+1692 NVL
-1697 SYNTTTG
+1697 SYDTTTG

-1714 SGSSFNNITE
+1714 SSFVNITE
-1724 ENANVLIGSNLTIN
+1724 EGANVLIGSNLTIN

-1812 NIESKNIRLNDP
+1812 NTTSQNIKLTNTD
-1824 SITTT
+1824 IT
-1829 FASGMLTIDAAN
+1829 ASVTSGTITVDAKE
-1841 KTYGTGS
+1841 KTYGTS
-1848 LITLTENM
+1848 PLVVSTTDVSNLVF
-1856 TALSYSNLIEGSQL
+1856 SNLITGAQ
-1870 IIPITSSGGNY
+1870 IVIPILASGGAINISSAM
-1881 TVSNTFSNV
+1881 TNVSFYAMT
-1890 DYHVYSDVA
+1890 SDV
-1899 TISAGNQGLMTVSN
+1899 
-1913 LNGNVYMNMLPFQ
+1913 
-1926 DVTTGFGGGGGGGTS
+1926 
-1941 GYVSGD
+1941 
-1947 LTVTGG
+1947 
-1953 LTVTDLDVDASVT
+1953 SVT
-1966 GNVIT
+1966 QD
-1971 LNGGNRTFGVSP
+1971 
-1983 LLEVNSSKVEHLVYT
+1983 KH
-1998 NLRHGSELKVLMNAF
+1998 
-2013 TQFTLSE
+2013 
-2020 ISNVNRYHYSGVT
+2020 
-2033 TVEAGDIALMTFSN
+2033 ALMTLSN
-2047 LHGSIYADLKISYG
+2047 LYGNIYMNAI
-2061 VSTFVVRAT
+2061 
-2070 GGSVTTYTDAGT
+2070 
-2082 TYKVHTFTSSG
+2082 
-2093 DFTVTSG
+2093 
-2100 GEVEYLII
+2100 
-2108 AGGGGG
+2108 
-2114 GSDSSTGGRY
+2114 
-2124 GGGGGGA
+2124 
-2131 GGYRCSV
+2131 
-2138 AGELSG
+2138 
-2144 GNSSPESLLNLTNG
+2144 
-2158 IYTVTVGAGG
+2158 
-2168 AGGNYT
+2168 
-2174 SAPGERGTNG
+2174 
-2184 NDSSL
+2184 
-2189 STIVSFG
+2189 
-2196 GGGGSGSYTGGDSG
+2196 
-2210 GSGGGGAEGGGPGSG
+2210 
-2225 TANQGF
+2225 GF
-2231 SGGVRGANDGNG
+2231 S
-2243 GGGGAG
+2243 
-2249 GAGGTSSTDD
+2249 
-2259 VGGSGGVGI
+2259 
-2268 SSNING
+2268 
-2274 TLVGRAGGGGGS
+2274 
-2286 TNGSASDGGGSG
+2286 
-2298 ANGSGTINTGGG
+2298 
-2310 GGASENNNSSGGG
+2310 
-2323 SGGSGIVIIRY
+2323 
-2334 AI
+2334 

>member
-124 PTHALDVGSNVYV
+124 PTHTLDVGSKFHV

-142 VRVGPSILINSSATN
+142 VRVGPSVLIDSSVTN
-157 KIQVSGRIDTDS
+157 KIQVSGRIDADS
-169 ITLDHIGL
+169 ITLDHIGI

-184 TGLSLGSSTFLR
+184 EGLSLGSSTFLQ

-290 NTFTSRKAL
+290 NT
-299 IGSNVTID
+299 
-307 TLGSNV
+307 
-313 VEVTGN
+313 
-319 TYTSR
+319 Y
-324 KALVGSNLVM
+324 
-334 DTMGSNVVE
+334 
-343 VTGNTFTSRKA
+343 TSRKA

-367 NVVEV
+367 NIVEVTGNTFTSRKALVGTNVTIDTLGTDVIEV

-407 RKALVGSNV
+407 RKALIGSNV
-416 TIDTLGSNVV
+416 TIDTLGS
-426 EVTGNTYTSRKALV
+426 
-440 GSNLIMDTLGS
+440 
-451 NVVEVTGNTYT
+451 
-462 SRKALI
+462 
-468 GSNVIIDTLGTN
+468 N

-510 LLVEGTTTTIDTTN
+510 LLVEGTTTTIDTIN

-535 NNNEFATTDIGIIM
+535 NNNELATTDIGIIM
-549 KQPNSNASPTV
+549 KQPGSNASPTV

-583 TPDLANVIDLHV
+583 VPDLSNVIDLHV

-615 TLNGNVVG
+615 TLNGNVIG
-623 NNANVITLYGNVSGD
+623 NNVDVITLN
-638 NVNAITLY
+638 
-646 GNVVGNSANVITLTG
+646 G

-674 GNVSGDNVNAITLYG
+674 GNVIGNNV
-689 NVSGDNVNAIT
+689 D
-700 LYGNVSGD
+700 
-708 NVNAITL
+708 
-715 YGNVSGDN
+715 
-723 VNAITIYGNV
+723 
-733 VGHSANVITLYG
+733 VITLYG
-745 NVISNNVYVT
+745 NVIADNVYAT

-774 VTLQQVTN
+774 VTLQQVTDTSN
-782 AGNTTSNTVQFTNA
+782 STSNTVLFTNA

-808 GVKLDQL
+808 EVKLNQL

-852 DLYKGN
+852 ALSKGD

-886 GIVMDGSINQNENG
+886 GIVMDGTINQNNNG
-900 HVVTFGTFGMAF
+900 HVVTFGTFGMTF
-912 DANFQK
+912 DTNFQK

-944 QNVGIVVKSGD
+944 QNVGIVVKSGE

-983 NSSGNELK
+983 NSLGNELK

-1021 THATTGFISAGNVHV
+1021 THATTGFISSGNVHV

-1056 DKNTGDL
+1056 DKTTGDL
-1063 IKSPVYVTT
+1063 IKSPAYVTA

-1104 IQDRIFGLGANNT
+1104 IQDRIFGLGANNA

-1134 YANIALIYHA
+1134 YANVALIYHA

-1168 PDHVITFDILGN
+1168 PDHVITFDKLGN

-1238 ITLNGNVSGDNVN
+1238 RS
-1251 AITLYGNVSG
+1251 
-1261 DNVSA
+1261 
-1266 ITLNGNVSGDNVN
+1266 
-1279 TITLYGNVSGDNVS
+1279 
-1293 VITLNGNV
+1293 
-1301 VGDNVSAI
+1301 
-1309 TLNGNVSGD
+1309 
-1318 NVNAITLYGNVSGDN
+1318 
-1333 VNAITL
+1333 
-1339 NGNVVGNTANVI
+1339 
-1351 TLNGNVSGDNVN
+1351 
-1363 TITLYGNVSG
+1363 
-1373 DNVNTITLYGNVSG
+1373 
-1387 DNVNTITLYGNVSGD
+1387 
-1402 NVSVITLNGNVS
+1402 
-1414 GDNVNAITLNGNVV
+1414 
-1428 GDNVSAITLYGN
+1428 
-1440 VVADNVVATN
+1440 
-1450 GMYGTITGS
+1450 
-1459 NTISAS
+1459 
-1465 TINAVTVN
+1465 
-1473 SNVVA
+1473 
-1478 TNMYGTIAG
+1478 
-1487 SNTISASTI
+1487 
-1496 YVGSTYN
+1496 
-1503 LNDYDLRVEGDA
+1503 
-1515 EITGNLLVGGT
+1515 
-1526 TTTVNTENL
+1526 
-1535 VVKDP
+1535 
-1540 IIQLGDASASVDSG
+1540 
-1554 LLLARPSDTDNVY
+1554 
-1567 VGYNETESE
+1567 
-1576 FAIGFTDD
+1576 
-1584 HAGESAI
+1584 
-1591 TVKDNV
+1591 
-1597 DFTLNVHGNVEAS
+1597 
-1610 YFFGDGS
+1610 
-1617 QLSGIQTAT
+1617 
-1626 PTLES
+1626 
-1631 VVDEG
+1631 
-1636 NVTSNVV
+1636 
-1643 QFSNV
+1643 
-1648 TTGIEITSN
+1648 
-1657 IDFVNKITLKSTSV
+1657 
-1671 TKSNLFVVNAI
+1671 
-1682 QLDPTYDSEV
+1682 
-1692 KNNVL
+1692 
-1697 SYNTTTG
+1697 
-1704 EIYDS
+1704 
-1709 GGQGG
+1709 
-1714 SGSSFNNITE
+1714 
-1724 ENANVLIGSNLTIN
+1724 
-1738 SLGSNV
+1738 
-1744 LTVSGNVSA
+1744 
-1753 DNITIGG
+1753 
-1760 LNVAASPFALDD
+1760 
-1772 VVSVYEGANVTAN
+1772 
-1785 VLTLGGVVTNVVTA
+1785 
-1799 NTITLA
+1799 
-1805 NNLTVSG
+1805 
-1812 NIESKNIRLNDP
+1812 
-1824 SITTT
+1824 
-1829 FASGMLTIDAAN
+1829 
-1841 KTYGTGS
+1841 
-1848 LITLTENM
+1848 
-1856 TALSYSNLIEGSQL
+1856 
-1870 IIPITSSGGNY
+1870 
-1881 TVSNTFSNV
+1881 
-1890 DYHVYSDVA
+1890 
-1899 TISAGNQGLMTVSN
+1899 
-1913 LNGNVYMNMLPFQ
+1913 
-1926 DVTTGFGGGGGGGTS
+1926 
-1941 GYVSGD
+1941 
-1947 LTVTGG
+1947 
-1953 LTVTDLDVDASVT
+1953 
-1966 GNVIT
+1966 
-1971 LNGGNRTFGVSP
+1971 
-1983 LLEVNSSKVEHLVYT
+1983 
-1998 NLRHGSELKVLMNAF
+1998 
-2013 TQFTLSE
+2013 
-2020 ISNVNRYHYSGVT
+2020 
-2033 TVEAGDIALMTFSN
+2033 
-2047 LHGSIYADLKISYG
+2047 
-2061 VSTFVVRAT
+2061 
-2070 GGSVTTYTDAGT
+2070 
-2082 TYKVHTFTSSG
+2082 
-2093 DFTVTSG
+2093 
-2100 GEVEYLII
+2100 
-2108 AGGGGG
+2108 
-2114 GSDSSTGGRY
+2114 
-2124 GGGGGGA
+2124 
-2131 GGYRCSV
+2131 
-2138 AGELSG
+2138 
-2144 GNSSPESLLNLTNG
+2144 
-2158 IYTVTVGAGG
+2158 
-2168 AGGNYT
+2168 
-2174 SAPGERGTNG
+2174 
-2184 NDSSL
+2184 
-2189 STIVSFG
+2189 
-2196 GGGGSGSYTGGDSG
+2196 
-2210 GSGGGGAEGGGPGSG
+2210 
-2225 TANQGF
+2225 
-2231 SGGVRGANDGNG
+2231 
-2243 GGGGAG
+2243 
-2249 GAGGTSSTDD
+2249 
-2259 VGGSGGVGI
+2259 
-2268 SSNING
+2268 
-2274 TLVGRAGGGGGS
+2274 
-2286 TNGSASDGGGSG
+2286 
-2298 ANGSGTINTGGG
+2298 
-2310 GGASENNNSSGGG
+2310 
-2323 SGGSGIVIIRY
+2323 
-2334 AI
+2334 

>member
-42 GPGSIYMTPLRSE
+42 VPGSIYMTPLRSE

-124 PTHALDVGSNVYV
+124 PTHTLDVGSKFHV

-142 VRVGPSILINSSATN
+142 VRVGPSVLIDSSVTN
-157 KIQVSGRIDTDS
+157 KIQVSGRIDADS
-169 ITLDHIGL
+169 ITLDHIGI

-184 TGLSLGSSTFLR
+184 EGLSLGSSTFLQ

-226 NLNNIVLQGNTTAS
+226 NLNNIVLQGNTTGS

-270 DVGSNLFVDDKG
+270 DVGSNLFVDDIG
-282 SNILVVTG
+282 SNILVVTGNTFTSRKALVGSNLVMDTFGSNIVEVTGNTFTSRKALVGSNVTIDTLGTDVIEVTG

-299 IGSNVTID
+299 IGSNVTI
-307 TLGSNV
+307 
-313 VEVTGN
+313 
-319 TYTSR
+319 
-324 KALVGSNLVM
+324 
-334 DTMGSNVVE
+334 
-343 VTGNTFTSRKA
+343 
-354 LVGSNLVMDTLGS
+354 DTLGS

-407 RKALVGSNV
+407 RKALIGSNV

-426 EVTGNTYTSRKALV
+426 EVTGNTFTSRKALI
-440 GSNLIMDTLGS
+440 GSNLVMDTLGS

-468 GSNVIIDTLGTN
+468 GSNVTIDTLGSN

-535 NNNEFATTDIGIIM
+535 NNNELATTDIGIIM
-549 KQPNSNASPTV
+549 KQPGSNASPTV

-583 TPDLANVIDLHV
+583 VPDLSNVIDLHV

-615 TLNGNVVG
+615 TLNGNVIG
-623 NNANVITLYGNVSGD
+623 NNVDVITLN
-638 NVNAITLY
+638 
-646 GNVVGNSANVITLTG
+646 GNVVGNNVDVITLNG

-674 GNVSGDNVNAITLYG
+674 GNVIGNNVDVITLNG
-689 NVSGDNVNAIT
+689 NVIGNNV
-700 LYGNVSGD
+700 D
-708 NVNAITL
+708 
-715 YGNVSGDN
+715 
-723 VNAITIYGNV
+723 
-733 VGHSANVITLYG
+733 VITLYG
-745 NVISNNVYVT
+745 NVIADNVYAT

-774 VTLQQVTN
+774 VTLQQVTDTSN
-782 AGNTTSNTVQFTNA
+782 STSNTVLFTNA

-808 GVKLDQL
+808 GVKLGQL

-852 DLYKGN
+852 ALSKGD
-858 VVYIHDG
+858 VVYINDG

-886 GIVMDGSINQNENG
+886 GIVMDGTINQNNNG
-900 HVVTFGTFGMAF
+900 HVVTFGTFGMTF
-912 DANFQK
+912 DTNFQK

-944 QNVGIVVKSGD
+944 QNVGIVVKSGE

-1021 THATTGFISAGNVHV
+1021 THATTGFISSGNVHV

-1134 YANIALIYHA
+1134 YANVALIYHA

-1279 TITLYGNVSGDNVS
+1279 
-1293 VITLNGNV
+1293 
-1301 VGDNVSAI
+1301 
-1309 TLNGNVSGD
+1309 
-1318 NVNAITLYGNVSGDN
+1318 AITLYGNVSGDN

-1339 NGNVVGNTANVI
+1339 NGNVSGDNVSVITLNGNVSGDNVSVI

-1373 DNVNTITLYGNVSG
+1373 DNVSAITLNGNVSG
-1387 DNVNTITLYGNVSGD
+1387 DNVSAITLNGNVSGDNVSAITLNGNVSGD

-1414 GDNVNAITLNGNVV
+1414 GDNVSVITLNGNVSGDNVSVITLNGNVV
-1428 GDNVSAITLYGN
+1428 S
-1440 VVADNVVATN
+1440 DNVVATN
-1450 GMYGTITGS
+1450 GMYGNIQGQ
-1459 NTISAS
+1459 NT
-1465 TINAVTVN
+1465 V
-1473 SNVVA
+1473 
-1478 TNMYGTIAG
+1478 
-1487 SNTISASTI
+1487 SASTI
-1496 YVGSTYN
+1496 YVGTSEYN
-1503 LNDYDLRVEGDA
+1503 LNGYDLRVKGDA

-1554 LLLARPSDTDNVY
+1554 LLLARSSTPGNVY
-1567 VGYNETESE
+1567 AGYDQSRTE

-1597 DFTLNVHGNVEAS
+1597 NFTLNVHGNVEAS

-1626 PTLES
+1626 PTLAS

-1657 IDFVNKITLKSTSV
+1657 IDFVNKITLKSTSG

-1682 QLDPTYDSEV
+1682 QLDPAYASPTR
-1692 KNNVL
+1692 NVL
-1697 SYNTTTG
+1697 SYDTTTG

-1714 SGSSFNNITE
+1714 SSFVNITE
-1724 ENANVLIGSNLTIN
+1724 EGANVALGSNLTVN
-1738 SLGSNV
+1738 SFGSNV

-1848 LITLTENM
+1848 LITLTEHM

-1953 LTVTDLDVDASVT
+1953 LTVTDLDVDASIT

-1983 LLEVNSSKVEHLVYT
+1983 LLEVNSSNVRHLVYT
-1998 NLRHGSELKVLMNAF
+1998 NLLHGSDIKVLMNAF
-2013 TQFTLSE
+2013 TQFTVGE
-2020 ISNVNRYHYSGVT
+2020 ISNVNRYHYSNVT
-2033 TVEAGDIALMTFSN
+2033 TVEAGNIALMTFSN
-2047 LHGSIYADLKISYG
+2047 LHGSIYADLKISYNSIG
-2061 VSTFVVRAT
+2061 IIAT
-2070 GGSVTTYTDAGT
+2070 GGTVTDVGVYRI
-2082 TYKVHTFTSSG
+2082 HTFTSSG

-2100 GEVEYLII
+2100 GEVEYLVI

-2114 GSDSSTGGRY
+2114 GSDSSTSGRY

-2158 IYTVTVGAGG
+2158 IYTVTIGAGG
-2168 AGGNYT
+2168 AGGSYT

-2189 STIVSFG
+2189 STIVSLG
-2196 GGGGSGSYTGGDSG
+2196 GGGGSGSYTGGGSG
-2210 GSGGGGAEGGGPGSG
+2210 GSGGGGAQGGGPGTG
-2225 TANQGF
+2225 TINQGF
-2231 SGGVRGANDGNG
+2231 SGGVKGADDGNG

-2249 GAGGTSSTDD
+2249 SVGTSGTSNS
-2259 VGGSGGVGI
+2259 GGSGGVGI